1 MSALKKIMKKVWAF
15 KWCRVWITANNL
27 KCVAGNRCICLG
39 WFIIMDI
46 FWRNK
51 YFKAP
56 GRNAS
61 IFSSR
66 ERTCG
71 NKRQKMPYYNLLEYG
86 AWAYYVSRLRSSVSI
101 IVLKICFSFLHFFAF
116 CYISWATLCHVAF
129 SDYYESILF
138 FHVCSSAL
146 QISTKLAVD
155 TAQWRGQMYA
165 PIGR

>member
-1 MSALKKIMKKVWAF
+1 MFDLRRIISNAWLVLRYI
-15 KWCRVWITANNL
+15 
-27 KCVAGNRCICLG
+27 GLG
-39 WFIIMDI
+39 GFIIMDI

-56 GRNAS
+56 GRDTS

-71 NKRQKMPYYNLLEYG
+71 NKRQKMPCYNLLEDG
-86 AWAYYVSRLRSSVSI
+86 TWALNVRGWDLLLVSLYLRFVFRVCI
-101 IVLKICFSFLHFFAF
+101 FWTF

-129 SDYYESILF
+129 SDYYDSILF

-146 QISTKLAVD
+146 QISTKLAVN
-155 TAQWRGQMYA
+155 TAQWRWQMICTNKA
-165 PIGR
+165 ITIIITMMIMMIVWLW